1 MNILVKSSNGITQIS
16 GDSKL
21 LSQRKVFVEG
31 EINAELA
38 CEFVKKIMILN
49 AEDSNK
55 PIDVFINSPGG
66 CINSGM
72 LMYDVIQASKSPIRT
87 YCIGRAYS
95 MGAVL
100 LACAN
105 HGRYIL
111 PHGEVM
117 IHEPFLGDRV
127 AGNSSSIKSISE
139 SLLATKR
146 KMNQILAKHTG
157 HSEETIEEAT
167 KFDHYFDSV
176 ESLKFGMVDEIVNFD
191 KLMEEANEYRK
202 NDSRK

>member
-1 MNILVKSSNGITQIS
+1 MNILVKSSNGITQVS
-16 GDSKL
+16 ADSKL
-21 LSQRKVFVEG
+21 LSQRKVFIEG
-31 EINAELA
+31 EINAETA
-38 CEFVKKIMILN
+38 CEFVKKILLLN

-55 PIDVFINSPGG
+55 PIDVLINSLGG

-72 LMYDVIQASKSPIRT
+72 LMYDVIQASKAKIRT

-100 LACAN
+100 LACGN

-117 IHEPFLGDRV
+117 IHEPLLGNRV
-127 AGNSSSIKSISE
+127 GGNSSSIKSISE
-139 SLLATKR
+139 SLLETKR

-157 HSEETIEEAT
+157 QSEESIEEAT
-167 KFDHYFDSV
+167 SYDHYYDSE
-176 ESLKFGMVDEIVNFD
+176 ESLKFGLVDAVIDFG
-191 KLMEEANEYRK
+191 KLMEEC
-202 NDSRK
+202 